1 MESQIQEQQTVET
14 PQVETP
20 VVETPQNTTTTVEEK
35 PTSTTEVQEPIKPF
49 ELPQQPNP
57 ISFDKPEDVL
67 SAYKGDKKA
76 LLKQLGELDDFSLGL
91 IDYYKAT
98 GDVTPYLEVKTVDW
112 TKLPAEKVAE
122 AMLREQYSKTGL
134 PEDKIQKLVQR
145 DMRNKYMLGDE
156 HDSESEDVQLARI
169 QMEADANLYRQQRIA
184 QQQQFKA
191 PERVVEQ
198 TPPTPSAQEL
208 MEQSRNLL
216 LQDQSIQSFLKD
228 KKVSFGDY
236 NHVIDN
242 PQETLQTIYDSNKWQ
257 YYLSQKS
264 PDGKVIMKDGQPVL
278 DNTKLLKV
286 AAYVENMDMIE
297 QGLIAQGKSLGQ
309 KEIID
314 EAENVNHKGSQGTNE
329 NTDDL
334 PTLIAKKI
342 MERQR

>member
-1 MESQIQEQQTVET
+1 MSEQQNPTVEQPTVET

-20 VVETPQNTTTTVEEK
+20 VVEATQNTTTTVEEK
-35 PTSTTEVQEPIKPF
+35 PTEVQEPIKPF

-134 PEDKIQKLVQR
+134 AEDKIQKLVQR

-191 PERVVEQ
+191 PERVVEE
-198 TPPTPSAQEL
+198 TPPTPSAAEL

-236 NHVIDN
+236 NHVIEN

-257 YYLSQKS
+257 YHLAQKT
-264 PDGKVIMKDGQPVL
+264 PDGKVVMKDGQPVL
-278 DNTKLLKV
+278 DNAKMLKV
-286 AAYVENMDMIE
+286 AAYVENMEKIE
-297 QGLIAQGKSLGQ
+297 QALITQGKSLGQ

-314 EAENVNHKGSQGTNE
+314 EAENVNNRGSQGSNE

-334 PTLIAKKI
+334 QTLLAKKI